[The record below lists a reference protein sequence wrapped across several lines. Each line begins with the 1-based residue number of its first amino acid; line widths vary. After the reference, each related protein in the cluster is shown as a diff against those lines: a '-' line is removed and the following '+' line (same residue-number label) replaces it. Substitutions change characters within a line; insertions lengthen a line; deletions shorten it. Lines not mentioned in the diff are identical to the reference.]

1 MRWWSRGS
9 QPLSRDP
16 ACAGDRGPSPA
27 PTVST
32 GVGGGNL
39 RLTREEIQRHNE
51 DMKVDDE
58 INLRRM
64 GWHFESQHWGT

>member
-1 MRWWSRGS
+1 MTNPTTISRA
-9 QPLSRDP
+9 P
-16 ACAGDRGPSPA
+16 ACAGVNAAPPA

-58 INLRRM
+58 INLHRM
-64 GWHFESQHWGT
+64 GRHFESRHWGI

>member
-1 MRWWSRGS
+1 MSDERKRN
-9 QPLSRDP
+9 LICRCP
-16 ACAGDRGPSPA
+16 ACAGDGGAPPA

-58 INLRRM
+58 IKRRRM
-64 GWHFESQHWGT
+64 CRYFESQHLGI